1 MENIWTFGQFTFKNA
16 TTLLLLE
23 NPTEETE
30 IDRALKKMID
40 EQFEHISDLRAWVIT
55 NYDKVI

>member
-1 MENIWTFGQFTFKNA
+1 MDNIWTFGQFAFKNA
-16 TTLLLLE
+16 TTLVLLD

-30 IDRALKKMID
+30 TDRALKKLIH
-40 EQFEHISDLRAWVIT
+40 EQFEHISDLRDWVIS